1 MSNTPSRTVPKRP
14 FVSLTVRMDVEL
26 ARRLRDRG
34 ICEDDTASAIVRRAL
49 VEYLDRATKC
59 REKKKSR

>member
-1 MSNTPSRTVPKRP
+1 
-14 FVSLTVRMDVEL
+14 MDVEL